1 MDPWYS
7 VKERLPED
15 EVWVRCKTKDGRTFR
30 GFYCGRVHRAC
41 WFAPDHKHPGNLRAV
56 YGVTHWRPK

>member
-1 MDPWYS
+1 MDAWVS

-15 EVWVRCKTKDGRTFR
+15 EVWVRCKVQGKSFL
-30 GFYCGRVHRAC
+30 GFYCGRVHPTC
-41 WFAPDHKHPGNLRAV
+41 WFAPDHQHPGNLRVV